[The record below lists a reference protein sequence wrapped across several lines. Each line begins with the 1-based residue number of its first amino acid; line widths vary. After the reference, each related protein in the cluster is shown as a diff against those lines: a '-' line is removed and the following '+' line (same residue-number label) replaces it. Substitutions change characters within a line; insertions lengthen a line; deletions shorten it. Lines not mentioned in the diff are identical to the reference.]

1 MADMSKPDVLC
12 NAIVGALYDVLTNGD
27 STAPKSIDNFF
38 SFCTPAIP
46 VDSND
51 FRFLA
56 QGLTGVVTP
65 QAAANLAS
73 VSAASAPASG
83 SGSAPASGSTSGGA
97 GSGGGLT
104 PAQLTSLRAQDT
116 NAVYQQAEMLA
127 RILDFVPD
135 LTKINNNQ
143 FAQFSVAND
152 EGTLSDRYKLV
163 LQMSQVMSQE
173 LDQATLDK
181 IAKFRA
187 LEQTTTQ
194 STDLVTGAVTNVVGP
209 SPMMQAYNTKQAA
222 YLAAAL
228 AYNGARIAALAG
240 DDPTAVENWAINA
253 SILRNQVTSAMNDW
267 ITNGYKVDVE
277 EIAAYISQVQQRDM
291 KLLKQ
296 EYEQDLQ
303 NATLT
308 GISSGS
314 DFYYTGLAPAD
325 FVQAGGWTTFTFN
338 IGQLSNYANSSFS
351 ASGWQA
357 QAGASFM
364 GLFGGGGQASSQSS
378 KSAFSSG
385 FDANNF
391 SLRFSIC
398 QIPIW
403 RAWFKDSFLLSR
415 TWRFDQTNPDFKG
428 RLLSDGGSPPTG
440 YLPAYPT
447 AVVFIKDLFMAIDK
461 NSAAGN
467 FIQAQTAS
475 SAGGGGAVS
484 FGPFCLGGSASHY
497 SSSGYSSRHF
507 SASWNDQGMSVPGI
521 QIAGFKCHVLSKKCP
536 DPDPGIKAWV

>member
-12 NAIVGALYDVLTNGD
+12 NAIMGALYDVLTNGD
-27 STAPKSIDNFF
+27 ATVPKSSDNFF
-38 SFCTPAIP
+38 SWCTPGIP
-46 VDSND
+46 VDAND

-73 VSAASAPASG
+73 VSAAASSPAGTSTGG
-83 SGSAPASGSTSGGA
+83 SSGSTGSSG
-97 GSGGGLT
+97 SSGLT

-135 LTKINNNQ
+135 LSKINNNQ
-143 FAQFSVAND
+143 FAQFSVSNN
-152 EGTLSDRYKLV
+152 EGTLSDRYKLI
-163 LQMSQVMSQE
+163 LQMSQVMSQD

-222 YLAAAL
+222 YLGAAL

-240 DDPTAVENWAINA
+240 DDPAAVENWAINA
-253 SILRNQVTSAMNDW
+253 SILRSQVVAAMNDW

-325 FVQAGGWTTFTFN
+325 FVQAGGWSTFTFN
-338 IGQLSNYANSSFS
+338 IGQLSNYANSSFN

-357 QAGASFM
+357 QAAGSYM
-364 GLFGGGGQASSQSS
+364 GLFGGGGSASSQSS
-378 KSAFSSG
+378 RSAFNSG
-385 FDANNF
+385 FDSSNF

-403 RAWFKDSFLLSR
+403 RAWFKDAFLLSK

-447 AVVFIKDLFMAIDK
+447 AVVFIKDLFMAIDR
-461 NSAAGN
+461 NSAAGS
-467 FIQAQTAS
+467 FIQEQTSS
-475 SAGGGGAVS
+475 SAGGGGFVS

-521 QIAGFKCHVLSKKCP
+521 QIAGFKCHVLTQKCP
-536 DPDPGIKAWV
+536 DPDPSIKAWV

>member
-1 MADMSKPDVLC
+1 MSKPDVLC
-12 NAIVGALYDVLTNGD
+12 NAIMGALYDVLTNGD
-27 STAPKSIDNFF
+27 ATVPKSSDNFF
-38 SFCTPAIP
+38 SWCTPGIP
-46 VDSND
+46 VDAND

-73 VSAASAPASG
+73 VSAAASSPAGTSTGG
-83 SGSAPASGSTSGGA
+83 SSGSTGSSG
-97 GSGGGLT
+97 SSGLT

-135 LTKINNNQ
+135 LSKINNNQ
-143 FAQFSVAND
+143 FAQFSVSNN
-152 EGTLSDRYKLV
+152 EGTLSDRYKLI
-163 LQMSQVMSQE
+163 LQMSQVMSQD

-222 YLAAAL
+222 YLGAAL

-240 DDPTAVENWAINA
+240 DDPAAVENWAINA
-253 SILRNQVTSAMNDW
+253 SILRSQVVAAMNDW

-325 FVQAGGWTTFTFN
+325 FVQAGGWSTFTFN
-338 IGQLSNYANSSFS
+338 IGQLSNYANSSFN

-357 QAGASFM
+357 QAAGSYM
-364 GLFGGGGQASSQSS
+364 GLFGGGGSASSQSS
-378 KSAFSSG
+378 RSAFNSG
-385 FDANNF
+385 FDSSNF

-403 RAWFKDSFLLSR
+403 RAWFKDAFLLSK

-447 AVVFIKDLFMAIDK
+447 AVVFIKDLFMAIDR
-461 NSAAGN
+461 NSAAGS
-467 FIQAQTAS
+467 FIQEQTSS
-475 SAGGGGAVS
+475 SAGGGGFVS

-521 QIAGFKCHVLSKKCP
+521 QIAGFKCHVLTQKCP
-536 DPDPGIKAWV
+536 DPDPSIKAWV

>member
-12 NAIVGALYDVLTNGD
+12 NAIMGALYDVLTNGD
-27 STAPKSIDNFF
+27 ATVPKSSDNFF
-38 SFCTPAIP
+38 SWCTPGIP
-46 VDSND
+46 VDAND

-73 VSAASAPASG
+73 VSAAASSPAGTSTGG
-83 SGSAPASGSTSGGA
+83 SSGSTASA
-97 GSGGGLT
+97 GSGGLT

-135 LTKINNNQ
+135 LAKINNNQ
-143 FAQFSVAND
+143 FAQFSVSNNQ
-152 EGTLSDRYKLV
+152 GTLSDRYKLV
-163 LQMSQVMSQE
+163 LQMSQVMSQD
-173 LDQATLDK
+173 LDKATLDK

-187 LEQTTTQ
+187 LEQTTTK
-194 STDLVTGAVTNVVGP
+194 STDLVTGAVTDVVGP

-240 DDPTAVENWAINA
+240 DDPAAVENWAINA
-253 SILRNQVTSAMNDW
+253 SILRSQVVAAMNDW

-325 FVQAGGWTTFTFN
+325 FAQAGGWSTFTFN
-338 IGQLSNYANSSFS
+338 IGQLSNYANSSFN

-357 QAGASFM
+357 QAAGSFM
-364 GLFGGGGQASSQSS
+364 GLFGGGGSASSQSS
-378 KSAFSSG
+378 GVAFSSG
-385 FDANNF
+385 FDFSNF

-403 RAWFKDSFLLSR
+403 RAWFKDAFLLSK

-461 NSAAGN
+461 SSAAGS
-467 FIQAQTAS
+467 FIQQQTS
-475 SAGGGGAVS
+475 SRAGGGGVVS

-497 SSSGYSSRHF
+497 SSSGYSSRNY
-507 SASWNDQGMSVPGI
+507 AATWNDQGMSVPGI
-521 QIAGFKCHVLSKKCP
+521 QIAGFKCHVLSQKCP